1 MDNVLDLRSMPPW
14 ERHGVV
20 CGAFTDLPDNETLH
34 LIYDDEPRPFR
45 SRLEDAFSQRF
56 LWTQRRLASARWD
69 VSLRKLAPP
78 NDFRTTIYFMHRC
91 PIFFNAAEPTRKRLA
106 SIAEPRSVRRKTTIA
121 EQDAD
126 WPYLGVVRKGR
137 VFAIT
142 GTPMGRDQIL
152 FEAPETEVFGNVAFF
167 DNGATIARFATLA
180 DPADLLLFPKAAV
193 LEAAENDARFALA
206 LASAATQHVR
216 TIVEL
221 VHAHISQK
229 TIARVA
235 TALLPYAPVESGRA
249 TVDPAHHAS
258 LKLNQITAATGTV
271 KEVVARALSE
281 LEKAG
286 AIRRDHGHVAAIDRA
301 KLAAFVS

>member
-1 MDNVLDLRSMPPW
+1 MDNVLDLRSTPPW

-20 CGAFTDLPDNETLH
+20 CGAFSRLPDNETLQ

-56 LWTQRRLASARWD
+56 LWRQRRLAGSRWE

-78 NDFRTTIYFMHRC
+78 NDFRSTIYFMHRC
-91 PIFFNAAEPTRKRLA
+91 PIFFDASQPTRKRLA
-106 SIAEPRSVRRKTTIA
+106 TIAEPRSVRRKTTIA
-121 EQDAD
+121 EQDSD

-137 VFAIT
+137 VFAII

-152 FEAPETEVFGNVAFF
+152 FEAPETDVFGNMVFF
-167 DNGATIARFATLA
+167 DSGNTIARFATMA
-180 DPADLLLFPKAAV
+180 DPAELLLYPKAAV
-193 LEAAENDARFALA
+193 LEAAESDARFALA
-206 LASAATQHVR
+206 LAAAATQQVR

-221 VHAHISQK
+221 VHAHVSQK
-229 TIARVA
+229 AIARVA
-235 TALLPYAPVESGRA
+235 AALQPYAPMESGLA
-249 TVDPAHHAS
+249 AVDAAHFSS
-258 LKLNQITAATGTV
+258 LKLTQITAAAGSV

-286 AIRRDHGHVAAIDRA
+286 AIRRDRGHVAFIDRNR
-301 KLAAFVS
+301 LAAFIA